1 MTNISPHIAPVYWIV
16 LLFFITVVTWKTL
29 ELGGVMFIYMLLT
42 IWEGENATHLLLVCQ
57 MLALAILSK
66 VWVETDKSLEGLKL
80 QEKLPRELLAS
91 GKTPNLWVQ
100 CSGSSCR
107 KKYPYLLVWDRTV
120 FKSSKTSI
128 LIILW
133 TVCVFI
139 DYVFTIFSLV
149 LWSFSHSC
157 HTTISIALTLQ
168 CHVDIDLKKI
178 DMPKLVRSRI
188 NISATLYFTQVHNL

>member
-16 LLFFITVVTWKTL
+16 LLFFITVLTWKTL

-66 VWVETDKSLEGLKL
+66 VWVETEKSLEGLKL

-120 FKSSKTSI
+120 FKSSTVLQNQYYNHSMNCLCIYWLRIYHI
-128 LIILW
+128 LTGAVI
-133 TVCVFI
+133 
-139 DYVFTIFSLV
+139 IFSL
-149 LWSFSHSC
+149 LPYYHQHC
-157 HTTISIALTLQ
+157 
-168 CHVDIDLKKI
+168 IDFA
-178 DMPKLVRSRI
+178 MPCRYRFEKNRYAQTS
-188 NISATLYFTQVHNL
+188 QK